1 MKEILEQRIQMS
13 LKSIKQ
19 HRLLIDT
26 AFIRRDYNISPALR
40 FSKQH
45 VVGNNREWIFSNLPI
60 TEPSQGVNLGDFKG

>member
-13 LKSIKQ
+13 LKEIKQ
-19 HRLLIDT
+19 SRLLVDT
-26 AFIRRDYNISPALR
+26 TSIRRDYNISPALR

-60 TEPSQGVNLGDFKG
+60 TDPSPDRRETDFKG